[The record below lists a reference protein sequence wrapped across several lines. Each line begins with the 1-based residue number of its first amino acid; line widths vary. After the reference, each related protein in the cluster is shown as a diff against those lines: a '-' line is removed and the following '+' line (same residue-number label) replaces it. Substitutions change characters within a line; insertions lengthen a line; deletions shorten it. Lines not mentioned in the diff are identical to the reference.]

1 MKNQD
6 QDIKVGRAAMVAL
19 RTSTS
24 VLAVA
29 ALLVGLLLSESSSG
43 ASTTLLAVGIGLAV
57 VALGLAIATG
67 VFQRMTLGSSIIIAV
82 VVVLVGLVLIDLTN
96 G

>member
-29 ALLVGLLLSESSSG
+29 ALLVGLLLSEASSG